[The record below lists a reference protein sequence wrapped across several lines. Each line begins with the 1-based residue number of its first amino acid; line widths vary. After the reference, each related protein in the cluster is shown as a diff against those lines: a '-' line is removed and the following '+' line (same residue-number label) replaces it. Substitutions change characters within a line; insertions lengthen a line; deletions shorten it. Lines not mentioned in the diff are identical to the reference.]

1 MSGGKTQMRAEAHS
15 RAWCLQLCLHTH
27 NTHTS
32 CCSTSISVVIG
43 CVQFDCLGEGYLCRT
58 SKHSPRCQTRW
69 IFFMVS
75 CSCVSYLY
83 PCARVCVCVRVIS
96 WYGIYTQTV
105 YTTHTPHIDSVHPFN
120 TRQRK
125 HLCGKTF
132 TFCSDDCLLSEVLYS
147 HTLTLTHTHARICG
161 VR

>member
-1 MSGGKTQMRAEAHS
+1 MGEKLRCVQRHTRALGVFSFVYTHTTHTLPAAAPRYLSSLAAFNLTVWVKDIFVEPLSIHHGVKQDGFS
-15 RAWCLQLCLHTH
+15 SWCLVRVCLI
-27 NTHTS
+27 
-32 CCSTSISVVIG
+32 CIR
-43 CVQFDCLGEGYLCRT
+43 VQE
-58 SKHSPRCQTRW
+58 
-69 IFFMVS
+69 
-75 CSCVSYLY
+75 
-83 PCARVCVCVRVIS
+83 CVCVRVIS

-147 HTLTLTHTHARICG
+147 HTLTLTHTHSRICG